1 MYSLPNL
8 LTISRIVVIPVIFMM
23 VYIHAT
29 LWQLVAA
36 ILFIVASITDY
47 LDGYLARS
55 RNETSAF
62 GRLLDPI
69 ADKLL
74 VTSALVVI
82 LAVPGMVVC
91 KLSYIPVIV
100 ILCREILVSGLRE
113 FLMEV
118 KVGMPVTRLAK
129 WKTGFQMTALSMML
143 LKGFW
148 LWGGIGEILLWIAGV
163 LTFITGYQYF
173 QKSLN
178 YIKKSKRRQSRQPE
192 RVNRQQK
199 PKSRPRRK
207 PRLPK
212 RLPVKK
218 RPAKRLRKR
227 LPSKGLIKPGIRM
240 DKDKA
245 HILVVDDDTRLRSL
259 LQRFLRENGFYVSTA
274 KDAAEARERLTEYK
288 FDLLIVDIMMPNET
302 GLAFWK
308 SFALRAICR

>member
-23 VYIHAT
+23 VYIQSSV
-29 LWQLVAA
+29 WQLLAA
-36 ILFIVASITDY
+36 VLFIVASITDY
-47 LDGYLARS
+47 LDGYLARA

-74 VTSALVVI
+74 VASALVVI

-178 YIKKSKRRQSRQPE
+178 YIKKIEKE
-192 RVNRQQK
+192 KKAEKKNKTVVAK
-199 PKSRPRRK
+199 KVAE
-207 PRLPK
+207 
-212 RLPVKK
+212 VKA
-218 RPAKRLRKR
+218 PAKK
-227 LPSKGLIKPGIRM
+227 
-240 DKDKA
+240 KA
-245 HILVVDDDTRLRSL
+245 VATKKAA
-259 LQRFLRENGFYVSTA
+259 GKKTA
-274 KDAAEARERLTEYK
+274 KKAK
-288 FDLLIVDIMMPNET
+288 
-302 GLAFWK
+302 K
-308 SFALRAICR
+308 